1 MAVVKTRETL
11 MTNIDVTNFVTKAV
25 ITPPKKNAPALWE
38 ELFFGCFLLWQ
49 FTACV
54 HYWPMSK
61 SAGVETASRVSPF
74 LGTD

>member
-38 ELFFGCFLLWQ
+38 GLFFGCFSCGNLPRV
-49 FTACV
+49 FTIGQCQNRQ
-54 HYWPMSK
+54 
-61 SAGVETASRVSPF
+61 E
-74 LGTD
+74 